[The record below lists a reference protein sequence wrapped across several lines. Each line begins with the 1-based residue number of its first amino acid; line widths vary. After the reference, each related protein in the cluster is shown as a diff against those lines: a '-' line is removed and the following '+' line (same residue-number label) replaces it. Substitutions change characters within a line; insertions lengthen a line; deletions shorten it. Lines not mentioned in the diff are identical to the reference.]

1 MKKILSI
8 VGVLLIIGVYVYEQ
22 YLDTEHSTSVEA
34 PYGQEENLRSKK
46 DNAFYLPTSTTG
58 AMVYHNNYTLSYSEQ
73 HEQAEWVAYLL
84 KKSDIVYTKR
94 KRPYFNE
101 DKSVKTKSADWRSYK
116 NSGYDKG
123 HLCPAGDR
131 RKSVASYNET
141 FLTSNI
147 APQNH
152 DFNAGIWN
160 DLEQT
165 VRTWAKSYNDVYVVT
180 GGILEGNLK
189 TIGKD
194 RVSVPNYFYKII
206 FNDRGDASKMIGF
219 IIPNRSNANQSLQSY
234 VVSVDDIEAKTGID
248 FFPKLNDALEN
259 RLEGSIH
266 TSDWRFR

>member
-1 MKKILSI
+1 MKKFLSI

-22 YLDTEHSTSVEA
+22 YLKTTDTNTVES
-34 PYGQEENLRSKK
+34 PYSQEENLSRKK
-46 DNAFYLPTSTTG
+46 DNAYYLPSSTTG
-58 AMVYHNNYTLSYSEQ
+58 AVVYHNDYALSYSEQ

-123 HLCPAGDR
+123 HLCPAADR
-131 RKSVASYNET
+131 RKTVVSYNET

-147 APQNH
+147 SPQNH

-160 DLEQT
+160 ELEQT

-180 GGILEGNLK
+180 GGVLKGNLK

-206 FNDRGDASKMIGF
+206 FKDQGDSSKMIGF
-219 IIPNRSNANQSLQSY
+219 IIPNKPNEDKKLQSY
-234 VVSVDDIEAKTGID
+234 VVSIDKIEAETGID
-248 FFPKLNDALEN
+248 FFSKLDDALEAS
-259 RLEGSIH
+259 LESSIN
-266 TSDWRFR
+266 TNGWRFR